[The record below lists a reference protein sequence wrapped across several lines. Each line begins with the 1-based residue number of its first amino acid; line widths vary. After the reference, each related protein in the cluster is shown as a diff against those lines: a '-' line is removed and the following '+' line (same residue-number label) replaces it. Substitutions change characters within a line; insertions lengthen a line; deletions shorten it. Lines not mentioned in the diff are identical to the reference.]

1 MRNTTWRFG
10 IFVLIVGVLLA
21 TSLLPAAASSPA
33 ATAGDLSDTEVIAL
47 EKAIAEEYL
56 AFNTY
61 TAVLA
66 QYPLAQYPKAI
77 PFANIV
83 VSEQQHVSA
92 VAGLL
97 TKYGKRVP
105 GNPGLTPTPTWVSL
119 KAACQTGVDVEKH
132 DIALYDGLL
141 KVTAKSD
148 LLRVFSTL
156 RSASL
161 NNHLPAFDAC
171 N

>member
-1 MRNTTWRFG
+1 MRTRTWRFG

-21 TSLLPAAASSPA
+21 TGLLPAAAGSTV
-33 ATAGDLSDTEVIAL
+33 ATAGGLSGAEVSAL
-47 EKAIAEEYL
+47 QAAIAEEYL
-56 AFNTY
+56 AYNTY

-66 QYPLAQYPKAI
+66 QEPDLGAT

-92 VAGLL
+92 LSGLL
-97 TKYGKRVP
+97 KKYNRAVP
-105 GNPGLTPTPTWVSL
+105 PNPGLNSAPTWVSH
-119 KAACQTGVDVEKH
+119 KAACQTGVDVEID
-132 DIALYDGLL
+132 DIKLYDGLF
-141 KVTAKSD
+141 KVTTKSD

-161 NNHLPAFDAC
+161 NSHLPAFDAC